1 MKRLFSLVLFAFLL
15 CGILCP
21 PVSADFTQEEYKQ
34 QYDEL
39 LHSSGADGLFDILP
53 KDAKGVLEEAK
64 IKEVSKESLMQISFF
79 DFLSSIW
86 ESIKSGFTKPLTMLL
101 SCIGII
107 LLCAL
112 LNSLKSS
119 FHNQSYEHVFSVV
132 SVICISSAII
142 LPIANLIIS
151 ISSLIKQVSNFL
163 LSFIPVY
170 VGIITASGKP
180 ISATAYSTAI
190 IGVVQVI
197 SRISATVFVPLLG
210 IYLAFC
216 LIGSASHEIN
226 VEGIA
231 KTVKTTVIVAL
242 SFLMTIFVGL
252 LTVQG
257 TVAASADTVA
267 LKTAKF
273 AVSAFLPVVG
283 SAISEALSSVQ
294 GFLGVIKSTVGGFG
308 IIAVIAAFVPSIVS
322 LLMMQFSLS
331 IASGVS
337 DALSTEKITSLL
349 RSAQSVLSLILGI
362 TITFGVLL
370 IVSLGVM
377 LTVSGG

>member
-1 MKRLFSLVLFAFLL
+1 
-15 CGILCP
+15 
-21 PVSADFTQEEYKQ
+21 
-34 QYDEL
+34 
-39 LHSSGADGLFDILP
+39 
-53 KDAKGVLEEAK
+53 
-64 IKEVSKESLMQISFF
+64 
-79 DFLSSIW
+79 
-86 ESIKSGFTKPLTMLL
+86 
-101 SCIGII
+101 CIGII

-119 FHNQSYEHVFSVV
+119 FNNQSYEQVFSVV

-142 LPIANLIIS
+142 IPIANLIIKT
-151 ISSLIKQVSNFL
+151 SSLIKQVSNFL

-170 VGIITASGKP
+170 VVIITASGKP

-190 IGVVQVI
+190 IGVIQII

-210 IYLAFC
+210 IYMAFC

-231 KTVKTTVIVAL
+231 KTVKTSVIVAL
-242 SFLMTIFVGL
+242 TFLMTIFVGL
-252 LTVQG
+252 LTVKSV
-257 TVAASADTVA
+257 VAASADTVA
-267 LKTAKF
+267 LRTAKF
-273 AVSAFLPVVG
+273 AIGAFLPVVG

-308 IIAVIAAFVPSIVS
+308 IIAVIAAFIPSIVTV
-322 LLMMQFSLS
+322 LMMQLSLS
-331 IASGVS
+331 LAGGISE
-337 DALSTEKITSLL
+337 ALSTDKITSLV

-377 LTVSGG
+377 LTVSGGG

>member
-1 MKRLFSLVLFAFLL
+1 MKRLLTSILFVLVLVCSLT
-15 CGILCP
+15 GQ
-21 PVSADFTQEEYKQ
+21 VSAQDDNPPNQKDSFQK

-39 LHSSGADGLFDILP
+39 LHSSGADGLFSIVP
-53 KDAKGVLEEAK
+53 EDAKGILERTK
-64 IKEVSKESLMQISFF
+64 ISDLSHESLIGISFF
-79 DFLSSIW
+79 DFVGSIW
-86 ESIKSGFTKPLTMLL
+86 DSIRNAVTKPLKMLL
-101 SCIGII
+101 TCIGII

-119 FHNQSYEHVFSVV
+119 FNNQSYEHVFSVV

-142 LPIANLIIS
+142 VPIANLIIKT
-151 ISSLIKQVSNFL
+151 SSLIKQVSNFL
-163 LSFIPVY
+163 LSFIPIY

-210 IYLAFC
+210 IYMAFC

-242 SFLMTIFVGL
+242 TFLMTIFVGL

-257 TVAASADTVA
+257 
-267 LKTAKF
+267 
-273 AVSAFLPVVG
+273 VV
-283 SAISEALSSVQ
+283 
-294 GFLGVIKSTVGGFG
+294 
-308 IIAVIAAFVPSIVS
+308 
-322 LLMMQFSLS
+322 
-331 IASGVS
+331 
-337 DALSTEKITSLL
+337 
-349 RSAQSVLSLILGI
+349 
-362 TITFGVLL
+362 
-370 IVSLGVM
+370 
-377 LTVSGG
+377 